1 MPLQQHLYD
10 GLACSVSC
18 LSGGRGILKIKLS
31 LWYSIVYCYNGAQ
44 RYEQFLQASQLYRAL
59 IFLDL
64 APYPPCVSVSSV
76 FMVLYMYFKKFSYI
90 LLFTF

>member
-44 RYEQFLQASQLYRAL
+44 RYEQFL
-59 IFLDL
+59 
-64 APYPPCVSVSSV
+64 
-76 FMVLYMYFKKFSYI
+76 
-90 LLFTF
+90 